1 MVDSSTPETNNYA
14 ELVQQ
19 YEALDKQVQTLT
31 QRVEKLESQ
40 LVLIPDIDKYGKLQD
55 CLAKGD
61 FKAADHETTRIIL
74 ETLNRNRDNL
84 APESLSILPCT
95 VLTVIDRV
103 WRNYSEEK
111 FGFSNQLA
119 TYQKVGGSM
128 DTLRTQDRKVMG
140 AFAQEVGWVKEGKL
154 RFEEY
159 DQWDFSL
166 NAPEGSFPAIWW
178 KSPYGL
184 KMVTF
189 FFIRLFECNI

>member
-1 MVDSSTPETNNYA
+1 MADSIAPDTNNYA
-14 ELVQQ
+14 DLAQQ
-19 YEALDKQVQTLT
+19 CQTLNEQVQTLT

-55 CLAKGD
+55 CLEARD
-61 FKAADHETTRIIL
+61 FKAADYETTRIIL
-74 ETLNRNRDNL
+74 ETLNCNRDNL
-84 APESLSILPCT
+84 SPENLETLSCT
-95 VLTVIDRV
+95 VLTVIDRL

-111 FGFSNQLA
+111 FGFSIQLA
-119 TYQKVGGSM
+119 AYQKVGGSM

-140 AFAQEVGWVKEGKL
+140 AFAQEVGWVVEGKI

-166 NAPEGSFPAIWW
+166 NAPAGSFPAIWW

-189 FFIRLFECNI
+189 FFIRLFECSI